1 MTRSARSSRGSAPTR
16 GASPTPSD
24 GRPVPHLVRPDVKA
38 FATVGPEGEAALEHD
53 LLAVVERAAHRRGD
67 AIAIPAEYLEVVAV
81 RR

>member
-1 MTRSARSSRGSAPTR
+1 MVDMFRTVYGPT
-16 GASPTPSD
+16 
-24 GRPVPHLVRPDVKA
+24 VKA
-38 FATVGPEGEAALEHD
+38 FATVGPDGADALERD